1 MAPPRAFILSGPGN
15 KLKPVRKKVHSEN
28 KKCVSKKNP
37 LVADLGAI
45 AFLLGP

>member
-1 MAPPRAFILSGPGN
+1 MVPPRAFILSGPGN
-15 KLKPVRKKVHSEN
+15 KLKPVRTKVHSEN
-28 KKCVSKKNP
+28 KKKVSKKNP